1 MRIAIDVNGVLR
13 DTIGKFKQ
21 LYEKHL
27 IEQPQNEYQTFKF
40 KKFDNVVYGE
50 YEPEELPI
58 PFEYKILSPVTS
70 LDLKQHFA
78 FQNEE
83 EYYSFLYEEYCME
96 LFGHTPSTEMTTFV
110 DLNELYI
117 NNRKECDFMVLSDEI
132 GKSKPA
138 TLFFLS
144 KFGCELEKVFFYS
157 NITLNSIWNEF
168 DVLLTANPNLLL
180 NHPKD
185 KIVIKFETEYN
196 TDIKKEYSI
205 TKLKELEDILKQMLC

>member
-27 IEQPQNEYQTFKF
+27 IETPQNEYQTYLI
-40 KKFDNVVYGE
+40 DSEGNT
-50 YEPEELPI
+50 ELDTLPT
-58 PFEYKILSPVTS
+58 PFEYKILSPITS

-83 EYYSFLYEEYCME
+83 EYYSFMYEEYCME

-110 DLNELYI
+110 DLNEIYKDL
-117 NNRKECDFMVLSDEI
+117 RKRWDFSIISDEI
-132 GKSKPA
+132 GRSKPA

-144 KFGCELEKVFFYS
+144 KFGCELEKVTFYS
-157 NITLNSIWNEF
+157 NFTTNSIWNEF

-185 KIVIKFETEYN
+185 KILIKFETDYN
-196 TDIKKEYSI
+196 TDIKQENSIKE
-205 TKLKELEDILKQMLC
+205 LKELKSILEKILC